1 VAGDII
7 VLCGKQIKEAAKPS
21 IQDLW
26 QGRTMKSILAVA
38 HDPKIFPSTLA
49 ITQLVAE
56 RFDSYVEGMVVR
68 VMAAPVAS
76 YVGMSGVYV
85 TTIEGLEAEESIR
98 AEKLKDTFKAFM
110 QGRQTTPEDHKAG
123 KASVIANW
131 PIDEPQTVEMVG
143 ERGRVFDLI
152 VVGRSGDDLV
162 VSDSHVIEAALFD
175 SGRPVLIAPSNVPK
189 SIGSTVL
196 VAWNGASES
205 ARAVAFA
212 MPFLKRANHVSVLE
226 VEGGSVSGPNAQDV
240 QTYLTRIGIS
250 SEANSVEPGGVE
262 IGQAILDEAAAQKAD
277 LIVKGAYTHSR
288 LRQLIF
294 GGATKHLLTNADI
307 PVLMAH

>member
-7 VLCGKQIKEAAKPS
+7 VLCGKQIKEATKPS

-49 ITQLVAE
+49 ITWLVAE
-56 RFDSYVEGMVVR
+56 RFDSYVEGMAVRAMTSAVV
-68 VMAAPVAS
+68 S
-76 YVGMSGVYV
+76 NIGMSGVS
-85 TTIEGLEAEESIR
+85 TIIESLEAEESIR

-110 QGRQTTPEDHKAG
+110 QERQTTPEEHKIG
-123 KASVIANW
+123 KASIIANW

-152 VVGRSGDDLV
+152 VVGRSSDDPM
-162 VSDSHVIEAALFD
+162 VSGSHVIESALFD

-212 MPFLKRANHVSVLE
+212 MPFLQGADHVLVLE
-226 VEGGSVSGPNAQDV
+226 VEGGSVLGPSAQDV
-240 QTYLTRIGIS
+240 QTYLTRNGIS
-250 SEANSVEPGGVE
+250 SEANSVEPGGVK

>member
-1 VAGDII
+1 VRKTD
-7 VLCGKQIKEAAKPS
+7 QEAAKPS

-38 HDPKIFPSTLA
+38 HDPKIFPSTLG
-49 ITQLVAE
+49 ITWLVAE
-56 RFDSYVEGMVVR
+56 RFDSYVEGMAVR
-68 VMAAPVAS
+68 AMAARVAP
-76 YVGMSGVYV
+76 YVGLSGVSA
-85 TTIEGLEAEESIR
+85 TTFKSLEAEESVR

-110 QGRQTTPEDHKAG
+110 QESQTTPEEHKAG

-152 VVGRSGDDLV
+152 VVGRSGDDRM
-162 VSDSHVIEAALFD
+162 VSGSLVIESALFD

-189 SIGSTVL
+189 SIGNTVL

-212 MPFLKRANHVSVLE
+212 MPFLQGADHVLVLE
-226 VEGGSVSGPNAQDV
+226 VEGGSVLGPSAQDV
-240 QTYLTRIGIS
+240 QTYLTKNGIS
-250 SEANSVEPGGVE
+250 SEANSVEPGDVE
-262 IGQAILDEAAAQKAD
+262 IGQAILDEAVAQKAD

-294 GGATKHLLTNADI
+294 GGATKHLLTNANI

>member
-212 MPFLKRANHVSVLE
+212 MPFL
-226 VEGGSVSGPNAQDV
+226 V

>member
-1 VAGDII
+1 MAGDII

-49 ITQLVAE
+49 ITWLVAE
-56 RFDSYVEGMVVR
+56 RFDSYVEGMAVR
-68 VMAAPVAS
+68 AMTAAVAS
-76 YVGMSGVYV
+76 NIGMSGVS
-85 TTIEGLEAEESIR
+85 TIIGSLEAEESIR

-110 QGRQTTPEDHKAG
+110 QERQTTPEEHKAG

-152 VVGRSGDDLV
+152 VVGRSSDDPM
-162 VSDSHVIEAALFD
+162 VSGSHVIESALFD

-212 MPFLKRANHVSVLE
+212 MPFLKGADHVLVLE
-226 VEGGSVSGPNAQDV
+226 VEGGSVLGPSAQDV
-240 QTYLTRIGIS
+240 QTYLTRNGIS
-250 SEANSVEPGGVE
+250 SEANSVEPGGVK